1 MQRKLD
7 SAKKKAEGIL
17 ENDQMEHSE
26 KIREMKKVYA
36 NATRKENKKVE
47 LVRMTKGKKG
57 SSARPAGRYKLVDR

>member
-1 MQRKLD
+1 MQRKLE

-26 KIREMKKVYA
+26 KVREMKKVYA
-36 NATRKENKKVE
+36 NATRKEKKKVE

-57 SSARPAGRYKLVDR
+57 KTGRPNGQYKLVDR